1 VFVAADFIYKLL
13 SFTEISVYM
22 FIDRFYRPTEIASE
36 VMLCSG
42 RYRLSNEFHEHKL
55 FNLY

>member
-22 FIDRFYRPTEIASE
+22 FIDRFYTEIASE